1 LSGVKNIVFTGIGG
15 TGVTTVASILAMAA
29 HVDGRAASVVD
40 MTGLAQKG
48 GAVFSHVRIGETEET
63 DVGGRIPAASAHL
76 LIACDLLVAAGA
88 DALALY
94 AKDRTEAVGNAD
106 FAPTADFVTE
116 RDVRFD
122 SEAQARRI
130 QAAVKTYDSL
140 PAHNLAETQL
150 GDAIYAN
157 MIMLGFAWQKGIIPV
172 SSRALYRAIRLNGVD
187 ADANLQAFELG
198 RKAAHDPEFR
208 GRREDDVATPET
220 LPLDELIRRRANE
233 LTAYQN
239 AAYARR
245 YLEQV
250 EKVRAAEQPLGSD
263 TLTRAVATN
272 LYKLMAYKDEYE
284 VARLYSDGRF
294 AKYRA
299 ETFKGG
305 KAKVLLSPP
314 LLAPKDAEGKP
325 KKIAFGGWMLDVG
338 FPVLAKLK
346 GLRGTP
352 LDVFG
357 RTAERKT
364 ERRLIA
370 DYEAT
375 LARLL
380 DGLDRERLATA
391 VKIASVPAQIRGFG
405 HIKEASIGPA
415 KAEAARLWSEWE
427 TLAEAREPQ
436 VA

>member
-1 LSGVKNIVFTGIGG
+1 
-15 TGVTTVASILAMAA
+15 
-29 HVDGRAASVVD
+29 
-40 MTGLAQKG
+40 
-48 GAVFSHVRIGETEET
+48 
-63 DVGGRIPAASAHL
+63 
-76 LIACDLLVAAGA
+76 
-88 DALALY
+88 
-94 AKDRTEAVGNAD
+94 
-106 FAPTADFVTE
+106 
-116 RDVRFD
+116 
-122 SEAQARRI
+122 
-130 QAAVKTYDSL
+130 VKTYDSL

-245 YLEQV
+245 YLDQV

-325 KKIAFGGWMLDVG
+325 KKIAFGGWMFDVG